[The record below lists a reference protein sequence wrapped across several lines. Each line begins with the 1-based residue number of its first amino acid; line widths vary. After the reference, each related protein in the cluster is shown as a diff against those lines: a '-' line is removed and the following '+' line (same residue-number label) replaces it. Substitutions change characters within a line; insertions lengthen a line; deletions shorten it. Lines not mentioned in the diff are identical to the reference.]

1 MGQCSISQAN
11 ITAFEVRRSSNWHTG
26 VTFERRNSEGA
37 RNATTREN
45 IAMSCTYRAD
55 GGPLSLAFIQHQ
67 RKMRFIP
74 VALAIAVAATPAMG
88 GPVTYFMCQVAPPP
102 LRLVPPRRFIGHLHF
117 LRAARA

>member
-1 MGQCSISQAN
+1 MGQCSMSQAN
-11 ITAFEVRRSSNWHTG
+11 ITVFEVRRSSNWHTG

-88 GPVTYFMCQVAPPP
+88 GPVTYFMCQAGEY
-102 LRLVPPRRFIGHLHF
+102 II
-117 LRAARA
+117 A